1 MRNTFSMRRNSIIHL
16 AKAALADFSR
26 NKVRT
31 ALTSLGIMIGVLS
44 VVLLIALGLGL
55 KNYIEGQF
63 ESMGANLIMILPGS
77 GFTGEGGG
85 GFGGQGTVGGVSFDE
100 RDVASLM
107 RVSELDYVV
116 PIFMKG
122 TSIEAGAE
130 KKFGYLMGM
139 NEEGFKLMNVE
150 AEFGELFGKSD
161 VTSGSKIGVLG
172 NVIAGKLFGTAG
184 DAIGRTVRFESQRFK
199 VIGVAE
205 KKGDNEADNAFFVPY
220 KTTFGSINPDKKFW
234 GIYLGVKSDDMVAD
248 AKKKAEE
255 ALLKR
260 YDKDDFAVTEQS
272 ELLNSINQI
281 FGIINAVLIAIG
293 SISLVVGGIGIMNIM
308 YATVTERTKEVGIRR
323 AVGATEKDIL
333 LQFLTESLILS
344 LFGGLLGLILASV
357 IVLIVRIFF
366 PASINLFSVVITLLI
381 SSGIGIFFGVF
392 PARRA
397 AKLPPIEAIRYE

>member
-1 MRNTFSMRRNSIIHL
+1 MKNSFNFTHL
-16 AKAALADFSR
+16 IKTAVTDFGR

-100 RDVASLM
+100 RDIESLR
-107 RVSELDYVV
+107 RVSEIDYVV

-122 TSIEAGAE
+122 TSVEAGGD
-130 KKFGYLMGM
+130 KKVASVMGI
-139 NEEGFKLMNVE
+139 NEDGFKLMNVE
-150 AEFGELFGKSD
+150 AEVGELFTNPD
-161 VTSGSKIGVLG
+161 IQARSKVAVLG
-172 NVIAGKLFGTAG
+172 STIATDLFGSIE
-184 DAIGRTVRFESQRFK
+184 DAQGKTIRFENQRFK
-199 VIGVAE
+199 IIGIAK
-205 KKGDNEADNAFFVPY
+205 KKGDREADGAIFIPY
-220 KTTFGSINPDKKFW
+220 KTTYGSLNPDKKFW
-234 GIYLGVKSDDMVAD
+234 AIYLGVKSDDNVTVA
-248 AKKKAEE
+248 KEKAEKQ
-255 ALLKR
+255 LLDR
-260 YDKDDFAVTEQS
+260 YKGEDFAVTEQA

-281 FGIINAVLIAIG
+281 FGIINTVLIAIG
-293 SISLVVGGIGIMNIM
+293 SISLLVGGIGIMNIM
-308 YATVTERTKEVGIRR
+308 YATVTERTKEIGIRR

-344 LFGGLLGLILASV
+344 AFGGALGLIFASLIILV
-357 IVLIVRIFF
+357 IRFFF
-366 PASINLFSVVITLLI
+366 PATINLFSVLITFGI

-397 AKLPPIEAIRYE
+397 ARLTPIEAIRYE